1 MHIYTPRLL
10 SPNELCTTNVGFGPL
25 LHRLQMNMKT
35 LHFLADDHAELMVGG
50 TRRHS
55 SGSTTTTTTTNYT
68 FSLGQ
73 SNSALN
79 LVLGGG
85 GIMNGQS
92 NEAYQGIG
100 V

>member
-1 MHIYTPRLL
+1 
-10 SPNELCTTNVGFGPL
+10 
-25 LHRLQMNMKT
+25 MNMKA
-35 LHFLADDHAELMVGG
+35 LHFLSDDRAELMVGG
-50 TRRHS
+50 GRRHS

-79 LVLGGG
+79 LVFGDG

-92 NEAYQGIG
+92 NQAYQGIG